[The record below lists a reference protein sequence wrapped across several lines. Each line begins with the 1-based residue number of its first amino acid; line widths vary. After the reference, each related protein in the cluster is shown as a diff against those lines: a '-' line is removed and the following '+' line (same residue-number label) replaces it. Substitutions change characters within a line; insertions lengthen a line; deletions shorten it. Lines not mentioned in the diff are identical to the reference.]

1 MCGIAG
7 IFSNNKVLV
16 RRISSMVESMK
27 HRGPDEK
34 GIWKS
39 EYFSFGM
46 SRLSI
51 LDVKN
56 GSQPMWFKKIGLIF
70 NGEIYNHKELRS
82 KLINLGYKFN
92 THCDTEVFL
101 KLYYHFKE
109 KAFSYINGMFSVCI
123 LDLNKNYFLLARDR
137 MGEKPLYYYNK
148 DNTFIFASE
157 IKSIIVSL
165 GKKLNLNLE
174 SIDSFL
180 ACRFVLGN
188 ETIWSDIKKVSPASL
203 LKFCLKTNKIIIKKY
218 WQLNILSKKDS
229 SSAQSKFNKL
239 LINSV
244 TLRQESSDFPV
255 GILLS
260 GGVDSSAILASMK
273 KEKKKVQTYCVGFED
288 FDQNENKYSRILS
301 KKFNTRHKDLFITKK
316 EFLEAIDKQV
326 YITDEPLA
334 DLTSIPLFYLFKE
347 IKKDIKVILSG
358 EGADELLGGYNFNE
372 IYVKILKQEKSFFL
386 FLKKFLLLDF
396 LKIKI
401 FDKKLK
407 YISQIITK
415 FFFSRHVNFISYVMD
430 DKSRKKLWKKS
441 YNFKNNFEKKLK
453 NIFKASKSH
462 SALDCILET
471 YCKTWLVDDL
481 LMRSDKTSMSSSVE
495 LRTPFLDYELVEFM
509 SSLSNKSRFGENNKF
524 TKKILRNYCKGLIPK
539 SILNRKKQ
547 GFSIPIYG
555 WLEDN
560 DFNKELFKSLKRGNI
575 EKFFNLD
582 EISNIFKRSLSGNFI
597 AQQQS
602 WNLYILEKWLEVW
615 KKNYI

>member
-16 RRISSMVESMK
+16 RRISSMVDSMK

-203 LKFCLKTNKIIIKKY
+203 LKFCLKTNK
-218 WQLNILSKKDS
+218 L
-229 SSAQSKFNKL
+229 
-239 LINSV
+239 
-244 TLRQESSDFPV
+244 
-255 GILLS
+255 
-260 GGVDSSAILASMK
+260 
-273 KEKKKVQTYCVGFED
+273 
-288 FDQNENKYSRILS
+288 
-301 KKFNTRHKDLFITKK
+301 
-316 EFLEAIDKQV
+316 
-326 YITDEPLA
+326 
-334 DLTSIPLFYLFKE
+334 
-347 IKKDIKVILSG
+347 
-358 EGADELLGGYNFNE
+358 
-372 IYVKILKQEKSFFL
+372 
-386 FLKKFLLLDF
+386 
-396 LKIKI
+396 
-401 FDKKLK
+401 
-407 YISQIITK
+407 
-415 FFFSRHVNFISYVMD
+415 
-430 DKSRKKLWKKS
+430 
-441 YNFKNNFEKKLK
+441 
-453 NIFKASKSH
+453 
-462 SALDCILET
+462 
-471 YCKTWLVDDL
+471 
-481 LMRSDKTSMSSSVE
+481 
-495 LRTPFLDYELVEFM
+495 
-509 SSLSNKSRFGENNKF
+509 
-524 TKKILRNYCKGLIPK
+524 
-539 SILNRKKQ
+539 
-547 GFSIPIYG
+547 
-555 WLEDN
+555 
-560 DFNKELFKSLKRGNI
+560 
-575 EKFFNLD
+575 
-582 EISNIFKRSLSGNFI
+582 
-597 AQQQS
+597 
-602 WNLYILEKWLEVW
+602 
-615 KKNYI
+615 